1 MWAEV
6 ITGGTV
12 VSLIGLMYRIQQKKI
27 DSKVG
32 KTTCDVHLNTFND
45 LLVKGDKKFEKITDK
60 LTEIGETVARIDERT
75 RKNNGRGM
83 K

>member
-1 MWAEV
+1 MWAEI
-6 ITGGTV
+6 ITGGSI
-12 VSLIGLMYRIQQKKI
+12 VSLVSLMYKMQQRKI

-32 KTTCDVHLNTFND
+32 TATCDVHLKTFKD
-45 LLVKGDKKFEKITDK
+45 MLVKGDKKFEKITDK

-75 RKNNGRGM
+75 RKNNGRGI

>member
-75 RKNNGRGM
+75 RRNNGGGM